1 MYPRSMK
8 AFLVDTITSILFF
21 SVIVTVVE
29 LLVVGLEPKQVLM
42 TRLVMLP
49 VIALSG
55 RPYGLW
61 RDWVFA
67 RLRPSRWL
75 TKAFVDVGA
84 FVSFQLPVYVAA
96 LAFAGATAAEIL
108 IASGTAILGMSILGH
123 PFGLVLE
130 FVRKRAGILAF

>member
-1 MYPRSMK
+1 MK

-21 SVIVTVVE
+21 TVIVTVVE

-42 TRLVMLP
+42 TRLFMLP
-49 VIALSG
+49 VIALTG

-75 TKAFVDVGA
+75 TKAFVDVGT

-108 IASGTAILGMSILGH
+108 IASGTAILGMSILGY